1 MFRNKFNQ
9 GGERDRRRSNSANN
23 ANTSLLV
30 LNTYMNLG
38 PCWQQSYEGEKTSK
52 NMKSPYRKDR
62 MRRQKATN
70 AVFEIKVQP

>member
-1 MFRNKFNQ
+1 
-9 GGERDRRRSNSANN
+9 
-23 ANTSLLV
+23 

-38 PCWQQSYEGEKTSK
+38 PCRQQSYEGEKTSK